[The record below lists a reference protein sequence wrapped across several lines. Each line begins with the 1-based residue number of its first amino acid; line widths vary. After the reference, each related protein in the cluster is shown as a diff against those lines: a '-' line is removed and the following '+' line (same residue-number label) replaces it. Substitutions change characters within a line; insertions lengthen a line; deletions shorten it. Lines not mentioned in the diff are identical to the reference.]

1 MRRMLFALAL
11 ASTPVLLAGPTFAR
25 VPDASFGEAS
35 QAPAQA
41 PASAR
46 DASFGAAGPAPT
58 DRLTLDLYWELE
70 TVSDPQLSP
79 DGSQI
84 IYTRGWVDKV
94 NDRRESAVWVMNAD
108 GSKNR
113 FLVKGSNA
121 RWSPTG
127 DRIVYT
133 TQGEPRGSQIFV
145 RYMDAEGAVTQITHM
160 EKAAQGVTWSPD
172 GNSVAFTMPVEQKNS
187 WPIKMPR
194 APEGAKWT
202 ETPRIVERLDYRQDG
217 QGFDDDSYRHIFIVP
232 ATGGTPR
239 QLTTGDWNHNGVE
252 FTPDGKQIL
261 FTSLR
266 IPEAEYAWRES
277 EIYSVSIDTGAIK
290 QLTTRKGQDTGPQVS
305 PDGKLV
311 AYTGNDWSKDTWK
324 DSKVYVMSIDG
335 TNPRLVSGD
344 WDRSPQNLQW
354 KPDGTG
360 LYFTAQ
366 DAGSQN
372 LYTLP
377 LAGTRAD
384 AVQPVTTG
392 THMLTVSSVTRT
404 GKAAGTRTS
413 FQKPADIVTFDIAS
427 PANVKQLTAVNDDIL
442 AGRKLGEVKEMWYTS
457 VDGLKIQGW
466 YILPPDYTPGK
477 KYPMQL
483 HIHGGP
489 HSMYGVGF
497 NFGWQEQAANGYVI
511 LYTNPRGSTGYGS
524 SFGNQIMRAYPS
536 KDYDDLMAGVD
547 NLLKTG
553 VVDDRNMFVTGCS
566 GGGVLTAWVVGK
578 TDRFAAASS
587 NCPVIDWVSFVGTT
601 DGAGWY
607 YNFEKLPWEDPS
619 EHIRRSPL
627 TYVGNVKTPTML
639 MTGVLDLRT
648 PMPQTEQF
656 YSALKLRKVPTAM
669 IRFNDEWHGTT
680 SKPSNFV
687 RTQLYL
693 RYWFDRHK
701 RPASGVTTT
710 SQPQQ

>member
-1 MRRMLFALAL
+1 MRRLLFAIAL
-11 ASTPVLLAGPTFAR
+11 ASIPALLAAQAP
-25 VPDASFGEAS
+25 P
-35 QAPAQA
+35 QAPA
-41 PASAR
+41 
-46 DASFGAAGPAPT
+46 PAPT

-79 DGSQI
+79 DGTQI
-84 IYTRGWVDKV
+84 IYTRGWIDKV
-94 NDRRESAVWVMNAD
+94 NDRRESSVWVMNAD
-108 GSKNR
+108 GSRNR

-133 TQGEPRGSQIFV
+133 TQGEPRGAQIFV

-172 GNSVAFTMPVEQKNS
+172 GNSIAFTMPVEQRNT
-187 WPIKMPR
+187 WPIRMPR
-194 APEGAKWT
+194 KPEGARWT
-202 ETPRIVERLDYRQDG
+202 EEPRVVERLDYRQDG
-217 QGFDDDSYRHIFIVP
+217 QGFNDDSYRHLFIVP

-239 QLTTGDWNHNGVE
+239 QLTTGDWDHNGVE

-277 EIYSVSIDTGAIK
+277 DIYAVSVETGAIR
-290 QLTTRKGQDTGPQVS
+290 QLTTRKGQDTNPQVS

-311 AYTGNDWSKDTWK
+311 AYTGNDWSKDTWR
-324 DSKVYVMSIDG
+324 DSKIYVMNIDG
-335 TNPRLVSGD
+335 SNPRLVSGE
-344 WDRSPQNLQW
+344 WDRSPQNIQW
-354 KPDGTG
+354 KADGTG

-377 LAGTRAD
+377 MAGTRAD

-392 THMLTVSSVTRT
+392 AQMLTVSSITKN
-404 GKAAGTRTS
+404 GKAAGTLTS
-413 FQKPADIVTFDIAS
+413 PQKPADIVAFDI
-427 PANVKQLTAVNDDIL
+427 VKPQNIRQLTAVNDDIL

-457 VDGLKIQGW
+457 ADGLKIQGW

-553 VVDDRNMFVTGCS
+553 VVDERNMFVTGCS

-601 DGAGWY
+601 DGATWY

-639 MTGVLDLRT
+639 MTGVNDLRT

-656 YSALKLRKVPTAM
+656 YSALKLLKVPTAM

-693 RYWFDRHK
+693 RHWFDKYK
-701 RPASGVTTT
+701 RPAAGTTTT
-710 SQPQQ
+710 SQQQQ